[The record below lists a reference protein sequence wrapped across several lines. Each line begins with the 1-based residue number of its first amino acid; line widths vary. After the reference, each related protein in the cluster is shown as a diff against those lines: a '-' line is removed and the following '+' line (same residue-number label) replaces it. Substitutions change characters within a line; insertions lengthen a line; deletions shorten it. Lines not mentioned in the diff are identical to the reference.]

1 VTVTLNAAWEKI
13 ELLEAIEGRKIG
25 RGNDDDLRKL
35 NRAAIHEFAA
45 DVAPA
50 LAVLN
55 VPVGIDA
62 YTTTYAPLARAK
74 VRVWGNGDRISL
86 YMYGNQTRVRLT
98 LGGVVLGTAA
108 VTGASNAWAQR
119 NDMALAGATKDADGM
134 MTLLIEV
141 QRTTGSPTG
150 TPTVYHVI
158 VGEDILQLADLPA
171 AGNTQTNFL
180 AMHDELYATADG
192 SVDTFALQRLDDNAE
207 SVLFERA
214 RRCCH
219 LYPLLGNLWQFHR
232 LSSCQWR
239 LDGPYVIQVP
249 QHAEG
254 GLTVTIALEVSTV
267 GFDLEAFVLS
277 EYEDFNQARKD
288 RAATYASGSTHYITT
303 KNVKARAGETCF
315 VWVAFRSEVSGS
327 SASMPDAYFWSSMT
341 PQTVLCERDGVLE
354 AQQASAG
361 GSWGFCIVATEENVM
376 GVKNPAV
383 EAALDYSPATQLLDI
398 ACIQGIDNSSGGTTD
413 PALMLTIS
421 PHPGTGVTRAPEFG
435 GRIQYWTGDPS
446 NVSYQSQ
453 LDIRTMAIGFLYAVY
468 IQCGPVVAPARRN
481 RGWAGTPPTAGLMA
495 SVAQRLNALVFNGTG
510 QCLMRHS
517 GNKNNTPQQTLGGGE
532 NVFYFGDYLF
542 VQGSGLASAS
552 YEWDVPLA
560 PPNVSGGLASLK
572 LYGQF
577 ILMVAL
583 GDGAGFPDQNE
594 VAFEC
599 RWSTGDWVVG
609 AASVT
614 RKPSAGVQQSPT
626 EADSIAAMNST
637 AIVVGSSPESA
648 LANAYAQCFTWP
660 SEGSFKQGVWALG
673 PVFMDESQPSFPVIL
688 TAEIKALGG
697 SVYASVTRVI
707 VAGLHVWWGP
717 RES

>member
-119 NDMALAGATKDADGM
+119 NDMALVGATKDADGM

-171 AGNTQTNFL
+171 AGNAETNFL
-180 AMHDELYATADG
+180 AMHDEAYATANG
-192 SVDTFALQRLDDNAE
+192 SVDTFALQRLDDNTE
-207 SVLFERA
+207 SAMFERA

-267 GFDLEAFVLS
+267 GLDLEAFVLS

-315 VWVAFRSEVSGS
+315 VWLAFRSEVNGS

-341 PQTVLCERDGVLE
+341 PQTVLCERDAVLE

-361 GSWGFCIVATEENVM
+361 GSWGYCIVATEENVM

-435 GRIQYWTGDPS
+435 GRIQYWTGNPA

-453 LDIRTMAIGFLYAVY
+453 LDVRTMAVGFLYAVY

-560 PPNVSGGLASLK
+560 PPNVSGGLQSFK

-583 GDGAGFPDQNE
+583 GDGQGFPDQSE

-648 LANAYAQCFTWP
+648 FANAYAQCFTWP

-673 PVFMDESQPSFPVIL
+673 PVFMNDSQPSFPAIL

-717 RES
+717 REI